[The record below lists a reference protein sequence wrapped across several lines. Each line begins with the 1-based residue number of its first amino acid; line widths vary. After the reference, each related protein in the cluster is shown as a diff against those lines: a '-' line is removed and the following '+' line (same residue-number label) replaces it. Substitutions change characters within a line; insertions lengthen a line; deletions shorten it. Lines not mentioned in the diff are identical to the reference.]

1 MSPLPVKKRIGILT
15 SGGDCAGLNAIIRAV
30 VYAAREKGW
39 ETIGFLDSTEGMMA
53 RPVRA
58 ITLDVSMLDG
68 AVLRSGGTMLGT
80 TSKHANSPIAFV
92 MPDGSKVDR
101 SQDIADAYNQFGLS
115 ALVVIGGDGSIGILR
130 EVGKRTGIKII
141 GIPKTIDNDI
151 GATEVTVG
159 FHTAVST
166 ATEALD
172 RLQPTAASHQRV
184 MILEVMGRDAGYI
197 ALNCGIAGGADVI
210 LIPEIPY
217 NLEHVTNKIMRMRNE
232 GRMHSLIVVSEAVK
246 GIDGQK
252 VQNKFAD
259 GQVRHGGIGQ
269 HLATAITNAIGAET
283 RVTVLGHVQRG
294 GQPTATDR
302 LIATA
307 FGAYAVDLIDKQQF
321 DSMVVW
327 KGRDVTHIPLE
338 NALDLSQ
345 NVSPDDMLVKTARA
359 MGICLG
365 DRYVAPCLSE

>member
-1 MSPLPVKKRIGILT
+1 
-15 SGGDCAGLNAIIRAV
+15 
-30 VYAAREKGW
+30 
-39 ETIGFLDSTEGMMA
+39 MA

-58 ITLDVSMLDG
+58 ISLDISMMDG
-68 AVLRSGGTMLGT
+68 GVLRSGGTMLGT
-80 TSKHANSPIAFV
+80 TSKHANSPLAFV
-92 MPDGSKVDR
+92 MPDGTKVDR
-101 SQDIADAYNQFGLS
+101 SKDVADAYHQLGLS

-151 GATEVTVG
+151 GASEVTVG
-159 FHTAVST
+159 FHTAVMV

-197 ALNCGIAGGADVI
+197 AINAGIAGGADII

-217 NLEHVTNKIMRMRNE
+217 KLENVTRKITEMRQE
-232 GRMHSLIVVSEAVK
+232 GKMHSMIVVSEAVK
-246 GIDGQK
+246 GVDGQK

-269 HLATAITNAIGAET
+269 HLASEITNAIGAEA
-283 RVTVLGHVQRG
+283 RVTVLGHIQRG
-294 GQPTATDR
+294 AQPTATDR
-302 LIATA
+302 LIATMC
-307 FGAYAVDLIDKQQF
+307 GTYAVQLIDDQNF
-321 DSMVVW
+321 DNMVVW
-327 KGRDVTHIPLE
+327 QGRGVTHIPLE
-338 NALDLSQ
+338 KALEMSQ
-345 NVSPDDMLVKTARA
+345 NISPDDQLVKTARA

-365 DRYVAPCLSE
+365 DE

>member
-1 MSPLPVKKRIGILT
+1 MSVRPVKNQRKRIGVLT

-30 VYAAREKGW
+30 TYSAKEKGW
-39 ETIGFLDSTEGMMA
+39 DVVGFLDSTDGMLA

-58 ITLDVSMLDG
+58 ISLDISMMDG
-68 AVLRSGGTMLGT
+68 NVLRSGGTMLGT
-80 TSKHANSPIAFV
+80 SSRISNSPLAWTQ
-92 MPDGSKVDR
+92 PDGTKIDR
-101 SQDIADAYNQFGLS
+101 SQDVADAYHQFGLS

-130 EVGKRTGIKII
+130 EVGKRTGIKIV

-151 GATEVTVG
+151 GATETTVG
-159 FHTAVST
+159 FHTAVSV

-197 ALNCGIAGGADVI
+197 ALHSGIAGGADVI

-217 NLEHVTNKIMRMRNE
+217 QLENVTRKIATMRQE
-232 GRMHSLIVVSEAVK
+232 GRMHSMIVVSEAVK
-246 GIDGQK
+246 APDGQK
-252 VQNKFAD
+252 IQTKFAD

-269 HLATAITNAIGAET
+269 QLATAITNAIGAET
-283 RVTVLGHVQRG
+283 RVTVLGHIQRG

-302 LIATA
+302 LIATT
-307 FGAYAVDLIDKQQF
+307 FGAHAVELIANEQF
-321 DSMVVW
+321 DNLVIW
-327 KGRDVTHIPLE
+327 EGGKVTHVPLE
-338 NALDLSQ
+338 EALEKSQ
-345 NVSPDDMLVKTARA
+345 NVASDDMLVTTARA

-365 DRYVAPCLSE
+365 DQ